1 MSLLSMMMSHE
12 RKRWICINQ
21 SQVSIQAVDQS
32 EASIHLHEHLAAVA
46 GHGGPP
52 LAQLLHQAGHNMLP
66 APASASV
73 PWCRQRPLSC
83 HKLTGENIWLLRE
96 KYFCVLLSL
105 TILQRRTVMT

>member
-12 RKRWICINQ
+12 RKKWICINQ

-52 LAQLLHQAGHNMLP
+52 LAQLLYQAGHKHNMLP

-73 PWCRQRPLSC
+73 PVVQA
-83 HKLTGENIWLLRE
+83 EA
-96 KYFCVLLSL
+96 
-105 TILQRRTVMT
+105 TILSQAKRRKYLVAT

>member
-12 RKRWICINQ
+12 RKKWICINQ

-73 PWCRQRPLSC
+73 PVVQA
-83 HKLTGENIWLLRE
+83 EA
-96 KYFCVLLSL
+96 
-105 TILQRRTVMT
+105 TILSQAKTRKYLVAT

>member
-12 RKRWICINQ
+12 RKKWICINQ

-52 LAQLLHQAGHNMLP
+52 WPSCSIRQDITCSPPRPPPPCRGAGRGHYLVT
-66 APASASV
+66 S
-73 PWCRQRPLSC
+73 
-83 HKLTGENIWLLRE
+83 
-96 KYFCVLLSL
+96 
-105 TILQRRTVMT
+105 

>member
-52 LAQLLHQAGHNMLP
+52 LAQLLHQAGHNMLT

-73 PWCRQRPLSC
+73 PVVQA
-83 HKLTGENIWLLRE
+83 EA
-96 KYFCVLLSL
+96 
-105 TILQRRTVMT
+105 TILSQANRRKYLVAM

>member
-1 MSLLSMMMSHE
+1 MSLLPMMMSHE
-12 RKRWICINQ
+12 RKKWVCINQ

-52 LAQLLHQAGHNMLP
+52 LAQLLYQAGHNMLP

>member
-1 MSLLSMMMSHE
+1 MMMSHE
-12 RKRWICINQ
+12 RKKWICINQ

-66 APASASV
+66 APASASMPV
-73 PWCRQRPLSC
+73 VQA
-83 HKLTGENIWLLRE
+83 EA
-96 KYFCVLLSL
+96 
-105 TILQRRTVMT
+105 TILSQANRRKYLVDT

>member
-12 RKRWICINQ
+12 RKKWICINQ

-46 GHGGPP
+46 GHGGPH
-52 LAQLLHQAGHNMLP
+52 LAQLLHQAGHNLLP

-73 PWCRQRPLSC
+73 PVVQA
-83 HKLTGENIWLLRE
+83 EA
-96 KYFCVLLSL
+96 
-105 TILQRRTVMT
+105 TILSQANRRKYLVAT

>member
-52 LAQLLHQAGHNMLP
+52 LAQLLHQAGHNMLR

-73 PWCRQRPLSC
+73 PVVQA
-83 HKLTGENIWLLRE
+83 EA
-96 KYFCVLLSL
+96 
-105 TILQRRTVMT
+105 TILSQANRRKYLVAT

>member
-12 RKRWICINQ
+12 RKKWICINQ

-46 GHGGPP
+46 GH
-52 LAQLLHQAGHNMLP
+52 NMLP

-73 PWCRQRPLSC
+73 PVVQAEATISSQANRR
-83 HKLTGENIWLLRE
+83 
-96 KYFCVLLSL
+96 KYLVA
-105 TILQRRTVMT
+105 T

>member
-12 RKRWICINQ
+12 RKKWICINQ

-52 LAQLLHQAGHNMLP
+52 LAQLLHQTGRNMLS
-66 APASASV
+66 APASASM
-73 PWCRQRPLSC
+73 PRPLSC

-96 KYFCVLLSL
+96 QYFCVLLSL

>member
-73 PWCRQRPLSC
+73 PVVQA
-83 HKLTGENIWLLRE
+83 EA
-96 KYFCVLLSL
+96 
-105 TILQRRTVMT
+105 TILSQANRRKYLVDT

>member
-12 RKRWICINQ
+12 RKKWICINQ

-52 LAQLLHQAGHNMLP
+52 LAQLLHQAGHNMLH
-66 APASASV
+66 AP
-73 PWCRQRPLSC
+73 RP
-83 HKLTGENIWLLRE
+83 GLRLRLRAVVQAE
-96 KYFCVLLSL
+96 A
-105 TILQRRTVMT
+105 TILSQANRRKYLVTT

>member
-66 APASASV
+66 AP
-73 PWCRQRPLSC
+73 
-83 HKLTGENIWLLRE
+83 G
-96 KYFCVLLSL
+96 LSL
-105 TILQRRTVMT
+105 RAVVQAEATILSQANRRKYLVAT

>member
-12 RKRWICINQ
+12 RKKWICINQ

-52 LAQLLHQAGHNMLP
+52 LAQLLHQVGHNMLP
-66 APASASV
+66 TPASASV
-73 PWCRQRPLSC
+73 PVVQA
-83 HKLTGENIWLLRE
+83 EA
-96 KYFCVLLSL
+96 
-105 TILQRRTVMT
+105 TILSQANRRKYLVAT

>member
-1 MSLLSMMMSHE
+1 MSLLSMIMSHE

-73 PWCRQRPLSC
+73 PVVQA
-83 HKLTGENIWLLRE
+83 EA
-96 KYFCVLLSL
+96 
-105 TILQRRTVMT
+105 TILSQANRRKYLVAT